1 MGILRSLVR
10 IGLFALILAL
20 GTAGA
25 LVAGETEGMA
35 LVGLSGASVQSVAAS
50 SQGNVMYA
58 ALTGGPQPAGI
69 YRTDDS
75 GRTWR
80 VVSSGPGVAVNALA
94 VHPIHDAV
102 VYAGTAG
109 GPAAT
114 ADSLWRSDNGGE
126 TWHRFRVGLPA
137 DAYGQVPAVTA
148 LTMDPGQPDV
158 LYVGTD
164 GQGAYRFD
172 LGAHIGSTWGVT
184 SVSCWAVSLCTMAAS
199 RGWSQVLTGA

>member
-1 MGILRSLVR
+1 MHGRLQGYGAMRVLRSLIR
-10 IGLFALILAL
+10 IGLFASILAL

-50 SQGNVMYA
+50 SQGDVMYA

-114 ADSLWRSDNGGE
+114 AYSLWRSE
-126 TWHRFRVGLPA
+126 MP
-137 DAYGQVPAVTA
+137 
-148 LTMDPGQPDV
+148 
-158 LYVGTD
+158 TD
-164 GQGAYRFD
+164 K
-172 LGAHIGSTWGVT
+172 SPP
-184 SVSCWAVSLCTMAAS
+184 
-199 RGWSQVLTGA
+199 SQH

>member
-1 MGILRSLVR
+1 MTIFWRRAYPIRSP
-10 IGLFALILAL
+10 
-20 GTAGA
+20 
-25 LVAGETEGMA
+25 
-35 LVGLSGASVQSVAAS
+35 S
-50 SQGNVMYA
+50 SSARYVS
-58 ALTGGPQPAGI
+58 LTGGPQPAGI
-69 YRTDDS
+69 YRTDDG

-102 VYAGTAG
+102 VYAGAAG

-126 TWHRFRVGLPA
+126 TWHRFSVGLPA
-137 DAYGQVPAVTA
+137 DAYGQVPAITA

-164 GQGAYRFD
+164 GRGAYRFD
-172 LGAHIGSTWGVT
+172 LGRDICELLGGQSLYDGRIRGLVTGPDGRVFALTNGV
-184 SVSCWAVSLCTMAAS
+184 SSLA
-199 RGWSQVLTGA
+199 TGTPGRSWTRCPNWQ